1 MKGLVITT
9 FRYMYIYIYFF
20 NRYCKKVINI
30 FCDWGSIKSWVF
42 NGSLIDHKIIY
53 SCSADYL

>member
-9 FRYMYIYIYFF
+9 FRYMYIYFF
-20 NRYCKKVINI
+20 LIDVVNLINV
-30 FCDWGSIKSWVF
+30 FCDWGSIKSRFF

-53 SCSADYL
+53 SCSADYI